1 MELVAI
7 TSSNSPHH
15 RTGLSVQHSIMLSL
29 QPLPVAQGGCWSA
42 GHQHQLSPPRTLLVC
57 RSSKQPR
64 RDDTLRSLDALL
76 PTAPPPVDAA
86 TPPPPPQSDSGD
98 GYAWFDRPASAQTNP
113 LRTRGMEVR
122 RQPASGQASAR
133 RKLACKLPA
142 ALPLPCCC
150 RQPFCCGMEELLDAG
165 VPKKVYV
172 QDLVHALCPPL
183 RL

>member
-86 TPPPPPQSDSGD
+86 TPPPPPPQSESGD

-122 RQPASGQASAR
+122 RQPASGQASGR
-133 RKLACKLPA
+133 RKLACNCRQHFRCPA
-142 ALPLPCCC
+142 VAANPCSSCLAAPAGGRQRALPGC
-150 RQPFCCGMEELLDAG
+150 
-165 VPKKVYV
+165 
-172 QDLVHALCPPL
+172 
-183 RL
+183 